1 MYSFWLTS
9 LSSNK
14 LNSKLNLWF
23 IDNIRLFNI
32 LSSSMLSYLIYSINS
47 PRLNYIKTFR
57 QALNFDYVLYYFWL
71 ILLLLLLSTYLIS
84 V

>member
-57 QALNFDYVLYYFWL
+57 QTLNFDYVLYYFWL